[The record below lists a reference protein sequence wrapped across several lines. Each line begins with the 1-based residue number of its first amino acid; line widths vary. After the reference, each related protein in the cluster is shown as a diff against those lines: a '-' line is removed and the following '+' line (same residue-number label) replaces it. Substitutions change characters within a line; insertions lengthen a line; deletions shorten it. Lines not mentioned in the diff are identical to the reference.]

1 MDFYASYNDM
11 PRTNTQ
17 PTSGDYAWAEARTN
31 AAPADR
37 KAEVWEKGLT
47 KGEHIVVLQGQV
59 SFLAGFVKQLLE
71 RTECWCSVDDLKT
84 LDKIEEWGKE

>member
-1 MDFYASYNDM
+1 MEM
-11 PRTNTQ
+11 TR
-17 PTSGDYAWAEARTN
+17 PTSGDYAWAEARAN

-59 SFLAGFVKQLLE
+59 SFLAGLVKQLLE
-71 RTECWCSVDDLKT
+71 GDGWHTDSDMKM
-84 LDKIEEWGKE
+84 LDRIEEWGKE

>member
-1 MDFYASYNDM
+1 MGFYDSYQDA
-11 PRTNTQ
+11 R
-17 PTSGDYAWAEARTN
+17 PTMGDYAWAETRQN

-59 SFLAGFVKQLLE
+59 SFLAGLVAQLLNGE
-71 RTECWCSVDDLKT
+71 LWYTDADMKM